1 MRSEWTKK
9 KLSDIADFNPR
20 ETIKKVLL
28 PKKYLW
34 MYSDHFI
41 EMFRIIPKNVFQ
53 VARSFAMAIQLWQE
67 LRLVWKT
74 ERQRRSQ
81 S

>member
-1 MRSEWTKK
+1 MKSEWTKM

-20 ETIKKVLL
+20 ETIKKGEIAKKISMDVLR
-28 PKKYLW
+28 PF
-34 MYSDHFI
+34 YS
-41 EMFRIIPKNVFQ
+41 IIPKNVFQ
-53 VARSFAMAIQLWQE
+53 VARSFAMAIQLWQG

-74 ERQRRSQ
+74 ERQLKSQ